1 MSDMTT
7 SALPGAQFAGFV
19 TVREAGMQGMVALRG
34 DIGSDLI
41 SQAVLQATGCALP
54 DQRKVTR
61 NGDHAV
67 AWMSP
72 DEVLILC
79 PHAKAAP
86 LVTTLSQ
93 ALAGEF
99 VTLADVSDARAVF
112 TLSGPLWRDAL
123 AKLCPVEFGA
133 LAEGDLRRTRAA
145 QVPAAIWVSAPD
157 TAMLIC
163 FRSVAGYMFD
173 LLRTAA
179 APGSEPGLHG

>member
-1 MSDMTT
+1 MSDMTK
-7 SALPGAQFAGFV
+7 SALPGADFAGFV
-19 TVREAGMQGMVALRG
+19 KIREAGFQGMITLRG
-34 DIGSDLI
+34 DIGSEPLGKAI
-41 SQAVLQATGCALP
+41 VQITGCALP

-72 DEVLILC
+72 DEVMILC
-79 PHAKAAP
+79 PHAEAAR
-86 LVTTLSQ
+86 LLTTLSK

-112 TLSGPLWRDAL
+112 TLSGPLWRDVL
-123 AKLCPVEFGA
+123 AKLCPVDFGV
-133 LAEGDLRRTRAA
+133 LSEGDMRRTRAA
-145 QVPAAIWVSAPD
+145 QVAAAIWISAPD
-157 TAMLIC
+157 TATLIC

-173 LLRTAA
+173 LLCTAA